1 MTSTVPCSSYGTS
14 YDSKKSLK
22 RHTKTKRELEKR
34 ISYLLKISEWFRFQ
48 KCLQVFLYIFL
59 QLKSDSVFVKIIFT
73 LNTRAYCVTIKKS
86 RILEEHI
93 IFSSRFI
100 SVVNTCKL
108 ITKSISNTDGKVKN
122 NSITLLFW
130 ENKGRKP
137 IRVKVNYIQ
146 SKAVFWKSSIS

>member
-59 QLKSDSVFVKIIFT
+59 QLKSESVFVKIIFT
-73 LNTRAYCVTIKKS
+73 LNNRAYCVTIKKS
-86 RILEEHI
+86 RILEEHT

-108 ITKSISNTDGKVKN
+108 ITKSISNTDWKVKN
-122 NSITLLFW
+122 NSITLLF
-130 ENKGRKP
+130 
-137 IRVKVNYIQ
+137 
-146 SKAVFWKSSIS
+146 

>member
-59 QLKSDSVFVKIIFT
+59 QLKIDSVFVKIIFT

-86 RILEEHI
+86 RILEEHT

-108 ITKSISNTDGKVKN
+108 ITKSISNTDWKVKN
-122 NSITLLFW
+122 NSITLLF
-130 ENKGRKP
+130 
-137 IRVKVNYIQ
+137 
-146 SKAVFWKSSIS
+146 

>member
-1 MTSTVPCSSYGTS
+1 MIRRNRWNDTRKRNEN
-14 YDSKKSLK
+14 SK
-22 RHTKTKRELEKR
+22 
-34 ISYLLKISEWFRFQ
+34 SESHIFLRYQNGLDF
-48 KCLQVFLYIFL
+48 KNVFLYIFL

-108 ITKSISNTDGKVKN
+108 ITKSISNTDWKVKN

>member
-1 MTSTVPCSSYGTS
+1 MIRRNRWNDTRKRNEN
-14 YDSKKSLK
+14 SKSESHIFLRYQNGLDFKK
-22 RHTKTKRELEKR
+22 
-34 ISYLLKISEWFRFQ
+34 KISVYLSATKKWFSF
-48 KCLQVFLYIFL
+48 CLNNFHFEHSCLLCY
-59 QLKSDSVFVKIIFT
+59 
-73 LNTRAYCVTIKKS
+73 NKKS

-100 SVVNTCKL
+100 SVMNTYKL
-108 ITKSISNTDGKVKN
+108 ITKSISNTDWKVKN

>member
-59 QLKSDSVFVKIIFT
+59 QLKSESVFVKIIFT

-86 RILEEHI
+86 RILEEYI

-108 ITKSISNTDGKVKN
+108 ITKSISNTDWRVKN
-122 NSITLLFW
+122 NSITLLF
-130 ENKGRKP
+130 
-137 IRVKVNYIQ
+137 
-146 SKAVFWKSSIS
+146 

>member
-59 QLKSDSVFVKIIFT
+59 QLKIDSVFVKIIFT

-86 RILEEHI
+86 RILEEHT

-100 SVVNTCKL
+100 SVVNTYKL
-108 ITKSISNTDGKVKN
+108 ITKSISNTDWKVKN

-137 IRVKVNYIQ
+137 IRV
-146 SKAVFWKSSIS
+146 

>member
-1 MTSTVPCSSYGTS
+1 MSTVPCSSYGTS

-59 QLKSDSVFVKIIFT
+59 QLKIDSVFVKIIFT

-86 RILEEHI
+86 RILEEHT

-108 ITKSISNTDGKVKN
+108 ITKSISNTDWKVKN
-122 NSITLLFW
+122 NSITLLF
-130 ENKGRKP
+130 
-137 IRVKVNYIQ
+137 
-146 SKAVFWKSSIS
+146 

>member
-1 MTSTVPCSSYGTS
+1 MIRRNRWNDTRKRNEN
-14 YDSKKSLK
+14 SK
-22 RHTKTKRELEKR
+22 
-34 ISYLLKISEWFRFQ
+34 SESHIFLRYQNGLDF
-48 KCLQVFLYIFL
+48 KNVFLYIFL
-59 QLKSDSVFVKIIFT
+59 QLKIDSVFVKIIFT

-86 RILEEHI
+86 RILEEHT

-108 ITKSISNTDGKVKN
+108 ITKSISNTDWKVKN

-146 SKAVFWKSSIS
+146 SKAVFWKIRYRKVCLSKTH